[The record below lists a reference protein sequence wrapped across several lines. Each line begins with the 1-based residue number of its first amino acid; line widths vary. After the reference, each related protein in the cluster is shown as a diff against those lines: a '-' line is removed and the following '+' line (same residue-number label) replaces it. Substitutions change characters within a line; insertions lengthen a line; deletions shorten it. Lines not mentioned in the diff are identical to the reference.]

1 MNVRHRM
8 CVLHLFSIKYFY
20 DKIDLRLSY
29 FYAGKCN
36 VKWSFIIFYLI
47 IFMSNNGGNKRQY
60 PIT

>member
-1 MNVRHRM
+1 M
-8 CVLHLFSIKYFY
+8 CVLHLFSIKSFY